1 LFAVAPVLLLNG
13 RFWLWSIR
21 MLRISV
27 VGTLV
32 IGGLALVAG
41 QNAAEDEYT
50 RYELLAPET
59 ASFRITYDVTAV
71 TAGAKYYFNPIRKG
85 SQASDE
91 SVIDLMTGEPLQF
104 KEITGQQARDAGL
117 KDADLETHYIQ
128 VQLARPVPEGGEG
141 RIRIRKTYKDPKSY
155 YREGDAIVFTRGLG
169 IKRNAIVMPIAYELV
184 GANAPVQVIEEADSR
199 IAASFMNTYPV
210 ETPLVIRA
218 RRLKNPPVE
227 RSAPMPPPG
236 TIPLPPADQA
246 PAERP
251 LNQIRVSE
259 RALQDREIVYFLKEP
274 ETHAFSLYHDYTA
287 QREGEHQYVNVVRT
301 GSTVSDPSA
310 KILDTGE
317 VLKTRTLTGADIARE
332 KIDIPDRVEPDTQ
345 VVLIPFAPVKK
356 GASVRLRISETYT
369 DPARYALVD
378 GQLMWHRSFGRPRN
392 DMLLPAG
399 WYLTTSSI
407 PAVITQEA
415 DGRIRLSYWNPRA
428 DNVDVFVKG
437 RRR

>member
-1 LFAVAPVLLLNG
+1 
-13 RFWLWSIR
+13 
-21 MLRISV
+21 MLRTLV
-27 VGTLV
+27 VGMLV
-32 IGGLALVAG
+32 VGVLPA
-41 QNAAEDEYT
+41 QNVAEDEYT
-50 RYELLAPET
+50 RYELLAPQT

-71 TAGAKYYFNPIRKG
+71 TPGAKFYFNPIRKG

-91 SVIDLMTGEPLQF
+91 SVIDLMTGEPLAF
-104 KEITGQQARDAGL
+104 KEITGPQARDAGV

-128 VQLARPVPEGGEG
+128 VTLARPVPQDGEA
-141 RIRIRKTYKDPKSY
+141 RIRILKTYKDPKSY
-155 YREGDAIVFTRGLG
+155 YREGDVIVFNRGLG
-169 IKRNAIVMPIAYELV
+169 IKRNAIVLPKNYELV
-184 GANAPVQVIEEADSR
+184 GASIPAQVIEEADGR
-199 IAASFMNTYPV
+199 IAASFMNTYPG
-210 ETPLVIRA
+210 EAPLVIKA
-218 RRLKNPPVE
+218 RPLKNPPVQVQHGDV
-227 RSAPMPPPG
+227 PIQPPP
-236 TIPLPPADQA
+236 PAPAPADA
-246 PAERP
+246 PPREQP
-251 LNQIRVSE
+251 MNQIRVSE

-274 ETHAFSLYHDYTA
+274 GTHAFSLYHDYTA

-356 GASVRLRISETYT
+356 GSSIRLRIAETYT
-369 DPARYALVD
+369 DPARYGDID

-392 DMLLPAG
+392 DMVLPPG

-407 PAVITQEA
+407 PAVITQES
-415 DGRIRLSYWNPRA
+415 DGRVRLSFWNPRP
-428 DNVDVFVKG
+428 DNVDVFVKA